1 MVSFRVG
8 TASLLI
14 INQNSFIHSANLVI
28 VTVLMETV
36 MSKFDQLLQNNAEID
51 GVKTE
56 GDLPSYNDG
65 LAWNTLEATCGLSGN
80 EFRAI
85 RSPIDSSIIQSQQGK

>member
-1 MVSFRVG
+1 MSYFVG
-8 TASLLI
+8 FAVQDPI
-14 INQNSFIHSANLVI
+14 ILGIYERLAEN
-28 VTVLMETV
+28 
-36 MSKFDQLLQNNAEID
+36 KFDQLLQNNAEIRTKLLLD
-51 GVKTE
+51 KVVTK